1 MSTPPSSSPPAELP
15 AGTVFQDR
23 YEIVRCLGRGGMGAV
38 YEVVHLMT
46 ERRRALKIMLPGLA
60 ASPEARKRFER
71 EAKITAGIDS
81 DHIAEVLDAGV
92 DRTTAS
98 PYFVMELL
106 RGRELGEL
114 LDERKTLGFAETV
127 TILTQAALGLDKA
140 HKKGIVHRD
149 LKPEN
154 IFVSITDDGAPRVKL
169 LDFGIAKVLNGTS
182 GAALTQGVMGTPRY
196 IAPEQITGSAKIGPP
211 TDLYALALVAYTC
224 LVGEEYF
231 ADEISRAET
240 MMQILAS
247 VMEGPKEDAVVRA
260 IRRTKVELPEA
271 FATWFRKAANAKADE
286 RFATAAESMRALAIA
301 LELPADAGRTA
312 PAASVT
318 LVEAIGPSPPNP
330 GYALPEKEK
339 LPDSSAPT
347 LLAEQD
353 VVVDAGATIVASTTA
368 LQPSK
373 RPRPSR
379 SRWIWGI
386 GLAGSGVALIAFLS
400 TRGDAPARSVAA
412 AAPAPAASSAS
423 ASRPPEANAP
433 TEKLPEPTV
442 DPIQSVSDPPAA
454 SASAPPTL
462 AGTGKRRGPLP
473 RASSSAPAPPTAT
486 ASTFSPPTIDR

>member
-1 MSTPPSSSPPAELP
+1 
-15 AGTVFQDR
+15 
-23 YEIVRCLGRGGMGAV
+23 MGAV

-114 LDERKTLGFAETV
+114 LEERKTLGFAETV

-154 IFVSITDDGAPRVKL
+154 IFVSITDDGAPRVKI

-211 TDLYALALVAYTC
+211 ADLYALALVAYTC
-224 LVGEEYF
+224 IVGEEYF
-231 ADEISRAET
+231 ADEIARAET
-240 MMQILAS
+240 MMQILAA

-260 IRRTKVELPEA
+260 IRRSKVELPDA
-271 FATWFRKAANAKADE
+271 FAAWFRKAANARAED
-286 RFATAAESMRALAIA
+286 RFATASESMRALAVA
-301 LELPADAGRTA
+301 LDLSADAGRVA

-318 LVEAIGPSPPNP
+318 LVEAIGPSPTSP
-330 GYALPEKEK
+330 GLSPPEKV
-339 LPDSSAPT
+339 PDTNAPT

-368 LQPSK
+368 LQQPPK
-373 RPRPSR
+373 RARSSR

-386 GLAGSGVALIAFLS
+386 GFAASGVALVAFLS
-400 TRGDAPARSVAA
+400 TRGSDAKTTATAA
-412 AAPAPAASSAS
+412 AAVVSSASAARPLPASAPVDKPAQPVVDPIESVSAPPASSAS
-423 ASRPPEANAP
+423 A
-433 TEKLPEPTV
+433 
-442 DPIQSVSDPPAA
+442 PPA
-454 SASAPPTL
+454 L
-462 AGTGKRRGPLP
+462 AGAGKRRAPLP
-473 RASSSAPAPPTAT
+473 RPSGSAQAPPESSAP
-486 ASTFSPPTIDR
+486 TFTPPTIDR